1 MLVAAL
7 LLVLVGDFPCFHA
20 PIEGTVGERFA
31 PEGRYAGH
39 WGMDW
44 EAPAGSPVR
53 AVAPGTVTFA
63 GLVVGNRTVTVHHGG
78 ALRTSYSYL
87 ESIAVT
93 DGQRVVAGQLVGRSG
108 LAHGRPGLHLSL
120 RLGDRYLDPAL
131 LLGCRAAV
139 PVGAVRLSSVWGPA
153 YPSGRAT
160 GHLGRDLRPTS
171 PRPPGGR

>member
-20 PIEGTVGERFA
+20 PVEGTVGEGFA
-31 PEGRYAGH
+31 PQGRYGGH

-44 EAPAGSPVR
+44 EAPVGSPVR

-63 GLVVGNRTVTVHHGG
+63 GLVVGNRSVTFHHGG
-78 ALRTSYSYL
+78 GLRTSYSYL
-87 ESIAVT
+87 DSIAVAE
-93 DGQRVVAGQLVGRSG
+93 GQRVAAGHAVGRSG

-131 LLGCRAAV
+131 LLGCHTAV
-139 PVGAVRLSSVWGPA
+139 SAGAVRLSSVWGPA

-160 GHLGRDLRPTS
+160 GHPGRDLRPTS